1 MFEREPSQSLFAS
14 PLNAS
19 HSSTAPDDDVASA
32 DGSTSGSGSLSAQKA
47 SQPACAP
54 TEGETRASHRS
65 MRLMFKLDPSD
76 DSDGD
81 CVWLEVPAAK
91 RQRATASG
99 DGAGRTDMMQ
109 QTLEMTRVLGSQSAR
124 APVAGL
130 DPPNRDTVSHSRDLS
145 SALPTQLSSACVMFE
160 PKPSQSLLASSLNA
174 SDSFTPPDDDVAS
187 ADGSTEKAGQSACAP
202 TEGETGASH
211 RSMRIMFKLAEP
223 TAKGTHPVVEETNDS
238 AASLNY
244 MVIAL
249 AIAIAER
256 CPECVVDRGRY
267 KTPQVTFA
275 ADSGQMQR
283 VGFIKLKFVVRDVN
297 QEEHEFTRRYEVLT
311 TCILQCIHGIQ
322 SQSEERGFLDIH
334 NVETSS
340 TSPRELYVAR
350 EPATVLIPLF
360 RSTNHLLCS
369 F

>member
-1 MFEREPSQSLFAS
+1 MPS
-14 PLNAS
+14 
-19 HSSTAPDDDVASA
+19 SS
-32 DGSTSGSGSLSAQKA
+32 
-47 SQPACAP
+47 
-54 TEGETRASHRS
+54 
-65 MRLMFKLDPSD
+65 DPD
-76 DSDGD
+76 DSDDDPDGD
-81 CVWLEVPAAK
+81 CTWVKAPDAK

-99 DGAGRTDMMQ
+99 NGAGRADMMQ
-109 QTLEMTRVLGSQSAR
+109 QTLEMTRALGSQLAQAPAAR
-124 APVAGL
+124 L

-160 PKPSQSLLASSLNA
+160 PEPSQSLLASSLNA
-174 SDSFTPPDDDVAS
+174 SDSFTAPDGDVAS
-187 ADGSTEKAGQSACAP
+187 ADGSIEKASHPACAP
-202 TEGETGASH
+202 TEGETGGSH

-223 TAKGTHPVVEETNDS
+223 TAKGTHLVVEETNDT

-256 CPECVVDRGRY
+256 CPECVVDRRRY

-283 VGFIKLKFVVRDVN
+283 VGFIKLKFVVRDERE
-297 QEEHEFTRRYEVLT
+297 EEHEFTRRYEVLT

-322 SQSEERGFLDIH
+322 SQSEEKGFFDIN
-334 NVETSS
+334 NVETSP
-340 TSPRELYVAR
+340 TSPKEFYVTR
-350 EPATVLIPLF
+350 EPSTARLPLF